1 MIIAHAQGVVPR
13 KMLICV
19 FSIALFS
26 VFATFFSQWTGIGQQ
41 PEKPLSIVSERSLLF
56 LDHATGGILVRDAT
70 SGDEVYLFEANQ
82 AGFVRTALRAMAFS
96 RQKFDIGPEMPFR
109 LVATSDRGLLLI
121 DPLTEHQVE
130 LNAFGRANA
139 KQFDVLLPNAT
150 LNTAGAPALPQED
163 LATITDKVTS

>member
-41 PEKPLSIVSERSLLF
+41 PEKPLSIVTERSLLF
-56 LDHATGGILVRDAT
+56 LDHVTGGILVRDAKT
-70 SGDEVYLFEANQ
+70 GDDVHLFEPGQ
-82 AGFVRTALRAMAFS
+82 SGFVRTALRAMAFS

-109 LVATSDRGLLLI
+109 LVATTDRCLLLI

-130 LNAFGRANA
+130 LNAFGRGNA
-139 KQFDVLLPNAT
+139 QQFDVLLPQAT
-150 LNTAGAPALPQED
+150 VNTADAQTIPEGA
-163 LATITDKVTS
+163 SS